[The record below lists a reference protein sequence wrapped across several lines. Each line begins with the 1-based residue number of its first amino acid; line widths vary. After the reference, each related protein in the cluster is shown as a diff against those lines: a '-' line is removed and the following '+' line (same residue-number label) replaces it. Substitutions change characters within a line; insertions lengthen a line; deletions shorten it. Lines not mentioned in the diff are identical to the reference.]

1 MLNGKIQYACFS
13 AVFFFPLSQ
22 VFLGRF
28 AFRAN
33 ILTKY
38 CRGQPRMIRQ
48 YGHLC

>member
-13 AVFFFPLSQ
+13 AGFFFHPIPGFS
-22 VFLGRF
+22 GKI
-28 AFRAN
+28 RAN